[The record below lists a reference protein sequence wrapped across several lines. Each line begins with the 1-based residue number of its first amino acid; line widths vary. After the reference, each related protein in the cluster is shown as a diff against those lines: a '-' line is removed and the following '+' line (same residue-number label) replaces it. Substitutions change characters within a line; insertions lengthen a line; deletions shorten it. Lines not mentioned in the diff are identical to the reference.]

1 MTELVRQ
8 ILNHKELAD
17 LPLLTEKGGLPA
29 LISGLSAVQAR
40 GWPEGRIIL
49 TVLLPAVI

>member
-1 MTELVRQ
+1 MTQ
-8 ILNHKELAD
+8 D
-17 LPLLTEKGGLPA
+17 SKGPTQVQGVNTDDPRN
-29 LISGLSAVQAR
+29 SGLSAVQAR